1 MTASMMSPAM
11 QRLPRLTNSQPIAL
25 ADVPNLDFADFRT
38 AVVESVGRGNR
49 LAAFFGQP
57 LNGVI
62 RLYAVLTDK
71 SESLL
76 SPLTTDVVGD
86 EFPSLTPDCPQA
98 HNFEREIAEQ
108 WGLVPLGHPWLKP
121 LRYHHSYRP
130 GHDVWNRLVG
140 DQILPCVTQ
149 HFQVAG
155 SEIHEVAVGPV
166 HAGV

>member
-1 MTASMMSPAM
+1 MSSVM
-11 QRLPRLTNSQPIAL
+11 QRLPRLSNGQAVPL
-25 ADVPNLDFADFRT
+25 AEVPHLDFAEFSDTVT
-38 AVVESVGRGNR
+38 ANVRGGKR

-57 LNGVI
+57 GDGGEMI
-62 RLYAVLTDK
+62 LYAVLTDK
-71 SESLL
+71 TEGWL
-76 SPLTTDVVGD
+76 SPLATDLDGD

-121 LRYHHSYRP
+121 LRYHQSYRP
-130 GHDVWNRLVG
+130 GHDAWNRLVG
-140 DQILPCVTQ
+140 DQILPCVTE